1 MDGMR
6 SALAILVVISL
17 IGFSDV
23 LADQPRDPGTI
34 DLQLSGDNI
43 TVTPPQPGP
52 PRLNDNL
59 TVSARLNN
67 LGTDPASNVSLIFS
81 YNTTNTSLAP
91 IEQVEVGTVLA
102 QSNITVTA
110 HWNTSGLGLEPKINY
125 SIWVQAITDPNET
138 DADTSNN
145 MAFKDIVLQQDVI
158 PVIEA
163 LTAEKYSAHV
173 GDPIGLKA
181 NLTNAGIRPALCE
194 SVSFHL
200 DSAPTPFA
208 QRTANL
214 PPGIQVVVP
223 VLWSA
228 TSNLTDGN
236 HTITVKVRDQ
246 SMAVEISFRYWTN
259 PYFSSIQASS
269 YSGNVGDRLFINAT
283 VNNNGTD
290 NATQVPIN
298 YYLDAGGVPIGN
310 VTVGLVPVGKDT
322 TVPFLWDTYFMSPP
336 LQPGNH
342 TVKAR
347 IAGTPRDIRTGN
359 ISFGS
364 QMLSDLTVTAFTISK
379 SLAFIGELLDV
390 NITVANVGKATPH
403 FDSSLQVVL
412 NSVTPI
418 NEVNVTQLAPGE
430 SFDHSFKWPTHGL
443 DPRVYT
449 LRAQADQYDVIRE
462 TNESNNGMKL
472 DVSFKGAVD
481 IAVDSII
488 FTRSQNLTN
497 ETSNVTAGDG
507 LWVWVTVA
515 NRGTI
520 GSAPNTTMAV
530 YLDGSAAPLRTFSFY
545 SIGAGR
551 NFTFNFFWD
560 TASLQNATSPADHVL
575 LAWVDEARLNEEV
588 DRENNNLAVTV
599 TVLPRIL
606 DPDLVVLELRQS
618 ISAVR
623 YEEALLLTAHV
634 ANLGGR
640 PAINVTLRFTFKGAG
655 SPQLIKDQIIPE
667 MKPGEHYNRT
677 QDWRVL
683 VSEGNYTLS
692 AVLDPQ
698 NAVAAN
704 HSRNI
709 QSANVTVMPAQQLG
723 PDLRVNITTNPLDP
737 VDGEKVIVSVTV
749 KNIGDTSAAD
759 LLVTMLVN
767 GRPAGNT
774 SITELAPGDVRT
786 VSLYWTA
793 RAGGIRIGVNVT
805 GANFSPVTG
814 TSLGLDVAPA
824 PVASA
829 GYLPVLIVIIV
840 LIIAAVALMATKKI
854 GTPPGKDEE
863 EE

>member
-1 MDGMR
+1 
-6 SALAILVVISL
+6 
-17 IGFSDV
+17 
-23 LADQPRDPGTI
+23 
-34 DLQLSGDNI
+34 
-43 TVTPPQPGP
+43 
-52 PRLNDNL
+52 
-59 TVSARLNN
+59 
-67 LGTDPASNVSLIFS
+67 
-81 YNTTNTSLAP
+81 
-91 IEQVEVGTVLA
+91 
-102 QSNITVTA
+102 
-110 HWNTSGLGLEPKINY
+110 
-125 SIWVQAITDPNET
+125 
-138 DADTSNN
+138 
-145 MAFKDIVLQQDVI
+145 
-158 PVIEA
+158 
-163 LTAEKYSAHV
+163 
-173 GDPIGLKA
+173 
-181 NLTNAGIRPALCE
+181 
-194 SVSFHL
+194 
-200 DSAPTPFA
+200 
-208 QRTANL
+208 
-214 PPGIQVVVP
+214 
-223 VLWSA
+223 
-228 TSNLTDGN
+228 
-236 HTITVKVRDQ
+236 
-246 SMAVEISFRYWTN
+246 
-259 PYFSSIQASS
+259 
-269 YSGNVGDRLFINAT
+269 
-283 VNNNGTD
+283 
-290 NATQVPIN
+290 
-298 YYLDAGGVPIGN
+298 
-310 VTVGLVPVGKDT
+310 
-322 TVPFLWDTYFMSPP
+322 
-336 LQPGNH
+336 
-342 TVKAR
+342 
-347 IAGTPRDIRTGN
+347 
-359 ISFGS
+359 
-364 QMLSDLTVTAFTISK
+364 
-379 SLAFIGELLDV
+379 
-390 NITVANVGKATPH
+390 
-403 FDSSLQVVL
+403 
-412 NSVTPI
+412 
-418 NEVNVTQLAPGE
+418 
-430 SFDHSFKWPTHGL
+430 
-443 DPRVYT
+443 
-449 LRAQADQYDVIRE
+449 
-462 TNESNNGMKL
+462 
-472 DVSFKGAVD
+472 
-481 IAVDSII
+481 
-488 FTRSQNLTN
+488 
-497 ETSNVTAGDG
+497 
-507 LWVWVTVA
+507 
-515 NRGTI
+515 
-520 GSAPNTTMAV
+520 MAV